1 MRKMSLLY
9 ITLSLF
15 GVIILA
21 GSSCDPHR
29 DAAQNDAA
37 LAAAQINT
45 SPQFASSAI
54 VEQIAVGDFDQA
66 AKLLEQNSTADK
78 EALAKLVSRYELLQQ
93 SRQEEKEKS
102 LKEQMAEL
110 EKLQAKVG
118 GQEVM
123 DANDIDDAMVAV
135 IRAREFVPEDQKN
148 KVLEDPFV
156 QRVLTQLKSNAEQ
169 YEAEGKWIDAY
180 IHGYYW
186 LQALNE
192 DDQAVKDKADELTE
206 LAAVELAMKDSGCSE
221 TAVERHEGIEAVMF
235 LRALHLLD
243 TNYVHPIEYRDMA
256 DKALERCRML
266 GRVLVNTKEKLAWSA
281 DAESVRKW
289 QSGLDAVE
297 AQLNHEFKGG
307 EKMKAENL
315 AELLEDIIALDA
327 ITLKL
332 PHEVII
338 AQFTEAAFLALD
350 PFTNLV
356 WPWSVQDFEKSM
368 TQQFTGIGVEISKA
382 TGVLK
387 VVSPLP
393 DTPAYEAGMD
403 ADDEIL
409 AVNGEETKD
418 MTISCAVSKI
428 MGPKGTKVT
437 LRVRRPSTG
446 ETKEMTITRA
456 KIVVHPLRGWT
467 RQADGDWDYMIDPEN
482 KIGYV
487 RLTAFTESTGD
498 DLDKV
503 LKQLEKQGLKGLIL
517 DLRFNSGGYLQA
529 AADVVDMFVSEGV
542 IVKSSPRHGFAT
554 YEIAHR
560 SGTHP
565 NYPLVVLI
573 NGASASASEIVAG
586 ALQDPKHQRA
596 VLVGERSY
604 GKGSVQVVTPF
615 TGGNSQL
622 KYTVAY
628 YHLPSDQQV
637 KNRYQMEKLGR
648 KDWGIAPDI
657 EVKVNSNELKD
668 MLDLQRDNDVLLRDG
683 SENGS
688 AGSKKHSLDETV
700 LRDPQLSMGL
710 IVVQSQLLEQGA
722 QLVLR
727 DISQDEIRA
736 ARAAAEPQEPAVA
749 SEDRLP
755 VQQ

>member
-9 ITLSLF
+9 ISLSLF

-21 GSSCDPHR
+21 GSSCDPQKNG
-29 DAAQNDAA
+29 AQNDAA
-37 LAAAQINT
+37 FASAQINA
-45 SPQFASSAI
+45 PAQFASSAL
-54 VEQIAVGDFDQA
+54 VQQIAKGDFDQA

-78 EALAKLVSRYELLQQ
+78 AALAKLVSRYELLQQ
-93 SRQEEKEKS
+93 SRQEEKQKS
-102 LKEQMAEL
+102 LQEQLDEL
-110 EKLQAKVG
+110 DKIRQKVG
-118 GQEVM
+118 DQEVV
-123 DANDIDDAMVAV
+123 DVNDIDEAMVAV
-135 IRAREFVPEDQKN
+135 IRAREFVPEGEKG
-148 KVLEDPFV
+148 KILEDPFV
-156 QRVLTQLKSNAEQ
+156 QKVLTQMKANAAT
-169 YEAEGKWIDAY
+169 YESEGKWIDAY

-186 LQALNE
+186 LQALDE
-192 DDQAVKDKADELTE
+192 DDKAAREKADELTE
-206 LAAVELAMKDSGCSE
+206 LAAIELALKDSACSE
-221 TAVERHEGIEAVMF
+221 TAIERHKGIEPVMF

-243 TNYVHPIEYRDMA
+243 TNYVHAIEYKDMA

-266 GRVLVNTKEKLAWSA
+266 GEVLANTKDELAWTA
-281 DAESVRKW
+281 DGESIRKW
-289 QSGLDAVE
+289 QSGLEAVK
-297 AQLNHEFKGG
+297 AQMNHEYKTD
-307 EKMKAENL
+307 KMKAENV

-338 AQFTEAAFLALD
+338 AQFTEAAFAALD

-356 WPWSVQDFEKSM
+356 WPWSVRDFEKSM

-428 MGPKGTKVT
+428 MGPKGTRVT

-446 ETKEMTITRA
+446 ETREMTITRA
-456 KIVVHPLRGWT
+456 KIVVHPLRGWA
-467 RQADGDWDYMIDPEN
+467 RQADGWDYMIDPEN

-498 DLDKV
+498 DMDKV

-529 AADVVDMFVSEGV
+529 AADVVDLFVSEGV

-615 TGGNSQL
+615 TGGDSQL

-648 KDWGIAPDI
+648 KDWGIAPDV
-657 EVKVNSNELKD
+657 EVKVSSNELKD
-668 MLDLQRDNDVLLRDG
+668 MLDLQRDNDVLQRGG
-683 SENGS
+683 SENGN
-688 AGSKKHSLDETV
+688 GKKHTLDETV

-710 IVVQSQLLEQGA
+710 IVVQSQLLEQGN

-727 DISQDEIRA
+727 DISPEEIRA
-736 ARAAAEPQEPAVA
+736 ARASAEKTDPTISE
-749 SEDRLP
+749 EDRAP

>member
-15 GVIILA
+15 GLIILA
-21 GSSCDPHR
+21 GSSCDPHK
-29 DAAQNDAA
+29 DAAQHDSA
-37 LAAAQINT
+37 LAAAQL
-45 SPQFASSAI
+45 SAPSGLPSSGI
-54 VEQIAVGDFDQA
+54 VEQIAKGDFAQA
-66 AKLLEQNSTADK
+66 ARLLEQNSTADR
-78 EALAKLVSRYELLQQ
+78 ETLAKLVSRYELLQQ
-93 SRQEEKEKS
+93 SRQEEKQKS
-102 LKEQMAEL
+102 LQEQMEEL
-110 EKLQAKVG
+110 RKIQDKVG
-118 GQEVM
+118 DGEVV
-123 DANDIDDAMVAV
+123 DVNDIDEAMVAV
-135 IRAREFVPEDQKN
+135 IRAREFVPEDQKGEI
-148 KVLEDPFV
+148 LQDPFV
-156 QRVLTQLKSNAEQ
+156 QKVLTQLKTNAGQ
-169 YEAEGKWIDAY
+169 YETEGKWIDAY

-186 LQALNE
+186 LQALDE
-192 DDQAVKDKADELTE
+192 DNKTFKEKADELTE
-206 LAAVELAMKDSGCSE
+206 LAAIELALKDSACSE
-221 TAVERHEGIEAVMF
+221 TAIERHKGIEPVMF

-243 TNYVHPIEYRDMA
+243 TNYVLPIEYRDMA
-256 DKALERCRML
+256 DKALKRCEML
-266 GRVLVNTKEKLAWSA
+266 GRVLANTQEKLAWSA
-281 DAESVRKW
+281 DAESIRKW
-289 QSGLDAVE
+289 QSGLEAVE
-297 AQLNHEFKGG
+297 AQLKHEFKSD
-307 EKMKAENL
+307 KMKAENL
-315 AELLEDIIALDA
+315 AELLEDIVALDA

-332 PHEVII
+332 PNEVII
-338 AQFTEAAFLALD
+338 AQFTEAAFSALD
-350 PFTNLV
+350 PFTNMV
-356 WPWSVQDFEKSM
+356 WPWSVKDFEKSM
-368 TQQFTGIGVEISKA
+368 TQQFTGIGVEISKS
-382 TGVLK
+382 TGVLR

-393 DTPAYEAGMD
+393 DTPAYAAGMD

-409 AVNGEETKD
+409 AVNGEETKE

-467 RQADGDWDYMIDPEN
+467 RQADGNWDFMIDPEN
-482 KIGYV
+482 NIGYV
-487 RLTAFTESTGD
+487 RLTAFTESTGS

-503 LKQLEKQGLKGLIL
+503 LKQLGKQGIKGLIL

-529 AADVVDMFVSEGV
+529 AADVVDLFVSEGV

-586 ALQDPKHQRA
+586 ALQDSKHQRA
-596 VLVGERSY
+596 ILVGERSY

-615 TGGNSQL
+615 TGGDSQL

-648 KDWGIAPDI
+648 KDWGIAPDV
-657 EVKVNSNELKD
+657 EVKVTSNELKD
-668 MLDLQRDNDVLLRDG
+668 MLDLQRDNDVLLRGG
-683 SENGS
+683 SETGS
-688 AGSKKHSLDETV
+688 ANKKHSLDETV
-700 LRDPQLSMGL
+700 LRDPQLSMAL
-710 IVVQSQLLEQGA
+710 IVVQSQLLEQGTE
-722 QLVLR
+722 LVLK

-736 ARAAAEPQEPAVA
+736 ARAAAEPKETAIS
-749 SEDRLP
+749 SEDRSP
-755 VQQ
+755 VPQ

>member
-1 MRKMSLLY
+1 M
-9 ITLSLF
+9 
-15 GVIILA
+15 ILA
-21 GSSCDPHR
+21 GSSCDPHK
-29 DAAQNDAA
+29 DAAQKDATVA
-37 LAAAQINT
+37 TAQINAP
-45 SPQFASSAI
+45 SQLISSAI
-54 VEQIAVGDFDQA
+54 VEQIAKGDFDQA
-66 AKLLEQNSTADK
+66 SKLLEQNSTADK

-93 SRQEEKEKS
+93 SRQEEKQKS
-102 LKEQMAEL
+102 LQEQMEEL
-110 EKLQAKVG
+110 DKLRQKTAD
-118 GQEVM
+118 QEVV
-123 DANDIDDAMVAV
+123 DVNDIDDVMVAV
-135 IRAREFVPEDQKN
+135 IRAREFMPEDEKD
-148 KVLEDPFV
+148 KILEDPFV
-156 QRVLTQLKSNAEQ
+156 QKALAQLKTNAAQ
-169 YEAEGKWIDAY
+169 YEADGKWIDAY

-186 LQALNE
+186 LGALDE
-192 DDQAVKDKADELTE
+192 DDKALQEKSDELTE
-206 LAAVELAMKDSGCSE
+206 LAAIELAFKDSACSE
-221 TAVERHEGIEAVMF
+221 TAIERHQGIEPVMF

-243 TNYVHPIEYRDMA
+243 TNYVHPIEYREMA
-256 DKALERCRML
+256 DKALKRLRMM
-266 GRVLVNTKEKLAWSA
+266 GKVLANTKEKLAWSA
-281 DAESVRKW
+281 DGESIRKW
-289 QSGLDAVE
+289 LSGLEAIE
-297 AQLNHEFKGG
+297 AQLNHEYKGG

-315 AELLEDIIALDA
+315 AELLEDILALDS

-338 AQFTEAAFLALD
+338 AQYTEAAFSALD
-350 PFTNLV
+350 PYTNLV
-356 WPWSVQDFEKSM
+356 WPWSVKDFEKSM
-368 TQQFTGIGVEISKA
+368 TQQFTGIGVEISKS
-382 TGVLK
+382 TGVLR

-393 DTPAYEAGMD
+393 DTPAYAAGMD
-403 ADDEIL
+403 ADDEII

-487 RLTAFTESTGD
+487 RLTAFTETTGE
-498 DLDKV
+498 DLDKA
-503 LKQLEKQGLKGLIL
+503 LKKLEKQGLQGLIL

-573 NGASASASEIVAG
+573 NGGSASASEIVAG

-648 KDWGIAPDI
+648 KDWGIAPDV
-657 EVKVNSNELKD
+657 EVKVASNELKD

-683 SENGS
+683 APNGS

-700 LRDPQLSMGL
+700 LRDPQLSMAL
-710 IVVQSQLLEQGA
+710 IVVQSQLLEKGTE
-722 QLVLR
+722 LVLK
-727 DISQDEIRA
+727 DLSQEEIRA
-736 ARAAAEPQEPAVA
+736 VRAAAERKPALP
-749 SEDRLP
+749 SEDRPILE
-755 VQQ
+755 